1 MWYGPCHWLTCH
13 MPRRHSVL
21 RANEFPSSCLLQSGI
36 GSKAKKRWL
45 CHFRDSKD
53 LKPSTVIK
61 EFSLL
66 LVFSCGT
73 SGGMSE
79 SRFLKRLLKRT
90 WLCCGLF
97 SYKVA
102 SNGVERKSPVPIMW
116 MASVPPHSSLPCV
129 LSFSCQWRGEV
140 QHWGCIQGRS
150 LGKLVKGSEPCDW
163 WTRLL
168 NHIRRT
174 GHGTGG
180 LQSDC
185 TKLAIKDFCTAE
197 DPIWL

>member
-1 MWYGPCHWLTCH
+1 MSSLQAVCSNQALAQRLRRDGFAILETQKTWNHPPWLKC
-13 MPRRHSVL
+13 S
-21 RANEFPSSCLLQSGI
+21 
-36 GSKAKKRWL
+36 L
-45 CHFRDSKD
+45 CFW
-53 LKPSTVIK
+53 
-61 EFSLL
+61 FSLVAPVAACQKVNFWKGSWKKL
-66 LVFSCGT
+66 GFAVGC
-73 SGGMSE
+73 
-79 SRFLKRLLKRT
+79 FL
-90 WLCCGLF
+90 
-97 SYKVA
+97 YKVA

-129 LSFSCQWRGEV
+129 LSFSCQWRREV

-180 LQSDC
+180 LQSEC